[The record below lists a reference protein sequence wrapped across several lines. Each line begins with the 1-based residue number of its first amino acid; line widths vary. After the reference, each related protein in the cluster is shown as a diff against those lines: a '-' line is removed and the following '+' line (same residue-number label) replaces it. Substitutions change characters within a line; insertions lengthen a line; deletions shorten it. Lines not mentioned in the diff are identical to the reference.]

1 MVMKEIKTIFQFCD
15 WIRNKFQIFLQVILI
30 ALINVLT
37 ATICVAFQLGL
48 ISEMEWLT
56 TTELFL
62 VKLICISYV

>member
-1 MVMKEIKTIFQFCD
+1 MKEIKTIFQFCD

-62 VKLICISYV
+62 VIISLY